1 LDAHQITL
9 RERRRTERLYP
20 STPILH
26 KIDAIWHNKGPFM
39 HPTTLANK
47 AASGLS
53 AASVLGGEPVLHA
66 LPRSV
71 LEWIALVRHGISA
84 GSVDA
89 VVRVM
94 GIGQSELS
102 RALDIPERTLAR
114 RKKEGVLSADE
125 SGKMVRLA
133 QVIERAVE
141 VFEDEQAAL
150 SWLKNPNA
158 ALGGSSPLSLLDTEL
173 GSLAVSNTLGRIEHG
188 VFA

>member
-1 LDAHQITL
+1 MNT
-9 RERRRTERLYP
+9 
-20 STPILH
+20 
-26 KIDAIWHNKGPFM
+26 
-39 HPTTLANK
+39 
-47 AASGLS
+47 AAYVSETATGLS

-71 LEWIALVRHGISA
+71 LEWIALVRRGISA
-84 GSVDA
+84 GAVDA
-89 VVRVM
+89 AVRVM
-94 GIGQSELS
+94 GIGQSELA

-114 RKKEGVLSADE
+114 RKKEGVLSSDE

-141 VFEDEQAAL
+141 VFEDEQTAMG
-150 SWLKNPNA
+150 WLKSPNA

-173 GSLAVSNTLGRIEHG
+173 GSMAVVGTLGRIEHG

>member
-1 LDAHQITL
+1 MNTA
-9 RERRRTERLYP
+9 
-20 STPILH
+20 
-26 KIDAIWHNKGPFM
+26 
-39 HPTTLANK
+39 TLANK
-47 AASGLS
+47 AVAGLS
-53 AASVLGGEPVLHA
+53 AASVLGGDPVLHA
-66 LPRSV
+66 LPRSA
-71 LEWIALVRHGISA
+71 LEWIALVRLGISA

-114 RKKEGVLSADE
+114 RKKEGVLSSDE

>member
-1 LDAHQITL
+1 M
-9 RERRRTERLYP
+9 
-20 STPILH
+20 
-26 KIDAIWHNKGPFM
+26 NM
-39 HPTTLANK
+39 TTLTIERVA
-47 AASGLS
+47 GLS

-71 LEWIALVRHGISA
+71 LEWIALVRQGISA
-84 GSVDA
+84 KAVDA
-89 VVRVM
+89 AVRVM
-94 GIGQSELS
+94 GIGQTELS

-114 RKKEGVLSADE
+114 RKKEGVLSRDE
-125 SGKMVRLA
+125 SGKLVRLA

-150 SWLKNPNA
+150 SWLKSPNA

-173 GSLAVSNTLGRIEHG
+173 GSVAVTRTLGRIEHG

>member
-1 LDAHQITL
+1 MNTATFP
-9 RERRRTERLYP
+9 RETE
-20 STPILH
+20 
-26 KIDAIWHNKGPFM
+26 A
-39 HPTTLANK
+39 
-47 AASGLS
+47 GLS
-53 AASVLGGEPVLHA
+53 AASILGGEPVLHA

-84 GSVDA
+84 AAIDA

-102 RALDIPERTLAR
+102 MALAIPERTLVR
-114 RKKEGVLSADE
+114 RKKEGFLNPDE

-133 QVIERAVE
+133 QVVERAIE

-150 SWLKNPNA
+150 GWLKRSNA
-158 ALGGSSPLSLLDTEL
+158 ALGGCSPLSLLDTDL
-173 GSLAVSNTLGRIEHG
+173 GSLAVLNTLGRIEHG

>member
-1 LDAHQITL
+1 VNT
-9 RERRRTERLYP
+9 
-20 STPILH
+20 S
-26 KIDAIWHNKGPFM
+26 IWVSKGV
-39 HPTTLANK
+39 T
-47 AASGLS
+47 GLS

-71 LEWIALVRHGISA
+71 LEWIALVRQGISA
-84 GSVDA
+84 GAIDA

-114 RKKEGVLSADE
+114 RKKEGVLNADE

-141 VFEDEQAAL
+141 VFEDERAAM

-173 GSLAVSNTLGRIEHG
+173 GAVAVASTLGRIEHG

>member
-1 LDAHQITL
+1 MNTA
-9 RERRRTERLYP
+9 
-20 STPILH
+20 
-26 KIDAIWHNKGPFM
+26 
-39 HPTTLANK
+39 TLANK
-47 AASGLS
+47 AVAGLS

-71 LEWIALVRHGISA
+71 LEWIALVRLGISA

-114 RKKEGVLSADE
+114 RKKEGVLSSDE

-141 VFEDEQAAL
+141 VFEDEQAAV

>member
-1 LDAHQITL
+1 MITASFV
-9 RERRRTERLYP
+9 REAVT
-20 STPILH
+20 
-26 KIDAIWHNKGPFM
+26 
-39 HPTTLANK
+39 
-47 AASGLS
+47 GLS

-66 LPRSV
+66 LPGSV
-71 LEWIALVRHGISA
+71 LEWIALVRQGISA
-84 GSVDA
+84 GAVDA

-141 VFEDEQAAL
+141 VFEDERGAM
-150 SWLKNPNA
+150 SWLKSPNA
-158 ALGGSSPLSLLDTEL
+158 ALGGNSPLSLLDTEL
-173 GSLAVSNTLGRIEHG
+173 GSVAVTSTLGRIEHG

>member
-1 LDAHQITL
+1 MNTA
-9 RERRRTERLYP
+9 
-20 STPILH
+20 
-26 KIDAIWHNKGPFM
+26 
-39 HPTTLANK
+39 TLASK
-47 AASGLS
+47 AAAGLS

-71 LEWIALVRHGISA
+71 LEWIALVRLGISA

-114 RKKEGVLSADE
+114 RKKEGVLSSDE

>member
-1 LDAHQITL
+1 LKPFGIKGFFMTTAIL
-9 RERRRTERLYP
+9 GREVVT
-20 STPILH
+20 
-26 KIDAIWHNKGPFM
+26 
-39 HPTTLANK
+39 
-47 AASGLS
+47 GLS

-71 LEWIALVRHGISA
+71 LEWIALVRQGISA
-84 GSVDA
+84 GAVDA

-114 RKKEGVLSADE
+114 RKKEGVLSSDE

-141 VFEDEQAAL
+141 VFEDKQTAM
-150 SWLKNPNA
+150 SWLKSPNSA
-158 ALGGSSPLSLLDTEL
+158 CGGSSPLSLLDTEL
-173 GSLAVSNTLGRIEHG
+173 GSGAVMSTLGRIEHG

>member
-1 LDAHQITL
+1 
-9 RERRRTERLYP
+9 
-20 STPILH
+20 
-26 KIDAIWHNKGPFM
+26 M
-39 HPTTLANK
+39 TT
-47 AASGLS
+47 AAFASESVRGLS

-71 LEWIALVRHGISA
+71 LEWIALVRQGISA
-84 GSVDA
+84 GAVDA

-141 VFEDEQAAL
+141 VFEDERAAL
-150 SWLKNPNA
+150 SWLKCPNA
-158 ALGGSSPLSLLDTEL
+158 ALGGSTPLSLLDTEL
-173 GSLAVSNTLGRIEHG
+173 GSVAVVGTLGRIEHG